1 MLQEKMKAVVYHGPE
16 DIRLEDVPTPKI
28 IEPTDAIVRVTLST
42 ICGTDIH
49 IQHGGLPAVKPGTII
64 GHEFCGEVVEVGPNV
79 HNVKPGDK
87 VAVSCVTQCGTC
99 FYCLR
104 GEYSQCTT
112 GSWIF
117 GYLIDGCQAEYV
129 RVPYAD
135 TGLHIIPEGLTEED
149 LLFIGDILSTG
160 YFGAENGEIKP
171 GDTVAVMGAG
181 PVGMCA
187 MATSRLWG
195 PAQIIAVDTNEQ
207 RLQVAL
213 DNGIADI
220 VINPA
225 KEDAIAKIREL
236 TEGRGA
242 DVTIEAVGIT
252 PTYNMAL
259 EAVRPAGTV
268 SIIGVFEKPQELK
281 MNEYWIKNLTIK
293 MGLVN
298 ANKLPQLIELI
309 KKGKIDMRFLQT
321 HKAPLNDIMEGY
333 DVFGNKKDD
342 CLKWLVTPL
351 AK

>member
-1 MLQEKMKAVVYHGPE
+1 MKAVVYHGPE

>member
-1 MLQEKMKAVVYHGPE
+1 MKAVVYHGPN
-16 DIRLEDVPTPKI
+16 DIRLDEVPTPKL

-49 IQHGGLPAVKPGTII
+49 IQHGGMPAVKPGTVI
-64 GHEFCGEVVEVGPNV
+64 GHEFCGEVVEIGPGV
-79 HNVKPGDK
+79 KKVKPGDK
-87 VAVSCVTQCGTC
+87 VAVSCVTQCGSC

-135 TGLHIIPEGLTEED
+135 TGLHVIPEGLTEED
-149 LLFIGDILSTG
+149 VLFIGDILSTG
-160 YFGAENGEIKP
+160 YFGAEAGEIQP
-171 GDTVAVMGAG
+171 GDTVAVIGAG

-195 PAQIIAVDTNEQ
+195 PAQVVAVDTNEH

-213 DNGIADI
+213 DQGIAD
-220 VINPA
+220 VAINPA
-225 KEDAIAKIREL
+225 KEDAVAKIRAL
-236 TEGRGA
+236 TCGRGA
-242 DVTIEAVGIT
+242 DVTIEAVGVT
-252 PTYNMAL
+252 PTYNLAL
-259 EAVRPAGTV
+259 EAVRPAGVV
-268 SIIGVFEKPQELK
+268 SMIGVFEQPQELK
-281 MNEYWIKNLTIK
+281 MNEYWIKNISLK

-298 ANKLPQLIELI
+298 ANHLPRLIDLI
-309 KKGKIDMRFLQT
+309 QKGKLDMRFLQT

-333 DVFGNKKDD
+333 DVFGKKKDN
-342 CLKWLVTPL
+342 CLKWVVTPL
-351 AK
+351 KA

>member
-225 KEDAIAKIREL
+225 KEDAVAKIREL

>member
-1 MLQEKMKAVVYHGPE
+1 MKAVVYHGPE

-225 KEDAIAKIREL
+225 KEDAVAKIREL

-351 AK
+351 VK

>member
-225 KEDAIAKIREL
+225 KEDAVAKIRKL

-351 AK
+351 DK